1 MAHPSPGGGKYAA
14 GTTVPVG
21 RTRDA
26 IERTLTRY
34 GATGFMFGQ
43 DQDTAAVAFLIRGRH
58 VRFIVPMPQPDDARF
73 THTPTRQR
81 RSEMAAVEKWQQAV
95 RARWRALGLI
105 LQAKLEAVDAGV
117 VELDTEF
124 MAQLVMPDGRTVG
137 ETVRPQLDSAISA
150 GAVPALLP
158 GGAA

>member
-1 MAHPSPGGGKYAA
+1 MTAGGRYAA
-14 GTTVPVG
+14 TTTVPVG
-21 RTRDA
+21 RTRDQ

-43 DQDTAAVAFLIRGRH
+43 DQDTAAVAFVIRGRH
-58 VRFIVPMPQPDDARF
+58 VRFLVPMPDPADKRF
-73 THTPTRQR
+73 SHTPTQQR
-81 RSEMAAVEKWQQAV
+81 RGATAATEKWQQAV
-95 RARWRALGLI
+95 RSRWRALGLI

-137 ETVRPQLDSAISA
+137 DAVRDQLDLAITTGST
-150 GAVPALLP
+150 PALLP
-158 GGAA
+158 GGYRP